1 MTAQERAGAFPGLDE
16 VQEDFA
22 SMVRARL
29 EACGAGEAF
38 SGLELRRYAN
48 APADAVVFFHEPD
61 LVSGPWGEEVI
72 RAVAGDGL
80 ATVARQ
86 RGGALALRFDDGVVA
101 AAGAALERGV
111 MPRGRPRGDAY
122 IVNFIDPNAVKA
134 LHIGHLRNIVFGHAI
149 ASVLAAAG
157 TRVMRHSLV
166 CDIGRTIGEM
176 LAGYEQY
183 GDVEGA
189 GGGRKSDHVIGACY
203 ARYVHE
209 RFAGQ
214 TDRATPSS
222 LETREDRV
230 VHDPAE
236 AYAHLWQQGDPR
248 TRELWSRAVSGVLDG
263 HRTTLERLGVR
274 LDRSLYQS
282 QALEESR
289 ALICRGLESGFFSR
303 TPEGAVV
310 YRSGREEYDTMV
322 LVRTDGLATEYGRC
336 IGMLDHFAA
345 RYLDGIDHVLFI
357 VGDEWRPATDLY
369 EEILYRLTP
378 SPVFRRS
385 SHIYHGM
392 VLAEGSKMRS
402 SDGKAILVDE
412 LLDQVEREPKVRELV
427 ARAEGTL
434 LAAEAA
440 DFVVRGPFL
449 SRKPHQTIEFS
460 WSRLLSETDNPGWM
474 LARAFASVSAAACR
488 DASAPADPRAYRLAV
503 FEAHRF
509 ASLVEYAARDRSLTG
524 LMASLRRISERYA
537 GSDAPAAEA
546 RIIRTTLLAY
556 YRSLGFRAGDGAGQP
571 AARAT
576 PGLEAAA

>member
-1 MTAQERAGAFPGLDE
+1 ME

-22 SMVRARL
+22 SVVRARL
-29 EACGAGEAF
+29 EACGVADAC
-38 SGLELRRYAN
+38 SGLELRRYAS

-61 LVSGPWGEEVI
+61 LLSGPGGAEVI
-72 RAVAGDGL
+72 RALSGDGL
-80 ATVARQ
+80 ATVTRQ
-86 RGGALALRFDDGVVA
+86 RGGALTLRLDDALVR

-111 MPRGRPRGDAY
+111 MPRGRPRGGTC

-134 LHIGHLRNIVFGHAI
+134 LHIGHLRNVVYGHAI

-183 GDVEGA
+183 GELEGA
-189 GGGRKSDHVIGACY
+189 GSGRKSDHVIGACY

-236 AYAHLWQQGDPR
+236 AYAHRWQQGDAR
-248 TRELWSRAVSGVLDG
+248 TRELWSRAVAGVLDG

-282 QALEESR
+282 QAVEESR
-289 ALICRGLESGFFSR
+289 ALIRQGLESGCFSR
-303 TPEGAVV
+303 TPDGAVI

-336 IGMLDHFAA
+336 IGMLDHFAT
-345 RYLDGIDHVLFI
+345 RYLDGIDYVLFI

-385 SHIYHGM
+385 SHLYHGM
-392 VLAEGSKMRS
+392 VLVEGSKMRS

-412 LLDQVEREPKVRELV
+412 LLDQVEREPKVQALV
-427 ARAEGTL
+427 ARAEGAIS
-434 LAAEAA
+434 AAEAA
-440 DFVVRGPFL
+440 DFVVRAPFL
-449 SRKPHQTIEFS
+449 ARKPHQTIEFS
-460 WSRLLSETDNPGWM
+460 WDRLLSETDNPGWT
-474 LARAFASVSAAACR
+474 LARAFAALSAAARR
-488 DASAPADPRAYRLAV
+488 DASPPADPRAYRLAV

-509 ASLVEYAARDRSLTG
+509 ASLVDYAARDRSVTG
-524 LMASLRRISERYA
+524 LMAGVRRISERYQGDDVPA
-537 GSDAPAAEA
+537 GEA
-546 RIIRTTLLAY
+546 RVMRTTLLAY
-556 YRSLGFRAGDGAGQP
+556 YRSLGFLAGDRAGQP
-571 AARAT
+571 VSRAA
-576 PGLEAAA
+576 PELEAAA